1 MNATPLFFLFLFFFF
16 LTIYFLT
23 ILEAE
28 RSKINILADLISG
41 EDPLPGLSTATFPPC
56 LHAEEGG
63 GSWRSPVNFKFILD
77 GSMVD

>member
-1 MNATPLFFLFLFFFF
+1 MQPPFFFFLFSFFY

-41 EDPLPGLSTATFPPC
+41 EDPLPGLSTATFPLC

-63 GSWRSPVNFKFILD
+63 GELEVSSEF
-77 GSMVD
+77 